1 MAAPPSS
8 TAVPSLQ
15 SETTAP
21 LPTTLS
27 SAGGQHHLGVAKT
40 SIAGPRFGGTAGE
53 EADRRISTTSS
64 GGGLNSNSTGA
75 VNNFLPAPLQ
85 PNKPH
90 RLRPQPLPRPL
101 HKQPQPQS
109 QQRQSP
115 GSTSGVGRT
124 GAGQANDAHRP
135 SPSSSTS
142 LNNSEGC
149 GATNTTTAANGG
161 PLTSLSP
168 IINRRPSQESVN
180 SAGSGVRRR
189 PDGQVVSSS
198 SSFVVQGG
206 RQSGEGLADYVEQ
219 LRDGGSSVQTQ
230 QSAVSFVQVGSL
242 TLLTV
247 TCPEGGEA
255 GLAWIRS
262 MIARNDA
269 NRGWLEEVLPRDENE
284 KRRTSCMVCRSL
296 QLWNEGRRQR
306 CCCRQTS

>member
-53 EADRRISTTSS
+53 EADRRKSIASS

-90 RLRPQPLPRPL
+90 RLQPQPLPRPL
-101 HKQPQPQS
+101 HKQPQPQNQS
-109 QQRQSP
+109 RQQRQSP
-115 GSTSGVGRT
+115 GSASGVGRT

-149 GATNTTTAANGG
+149 GATTVTTAANGG
-161 PLTSLSP
+161 PLTSLAP

-189 PDGQVVSSS
+189 PDGQVVSSNN
-198 SSFVVQGG
+198 SFVVQGNQ
-206 RQSGEGLADYVEQ
+206 RHSQEGLSDCVEQ

-284 KRRTSCMVCRSL
+284 KRR
-296 QLWNEGRRQR
+296 N
-306 CCCRQTS
+306 